1 MKKMARLHESLHVKY
16 LGLGTQWLWLNEKRD
31 QETVLSFDS
40 ILWLKYM
47 HTYVLIYI
55 EKYIKGYKLYKGEK
69 LNHSIFNLKIKQR
82 NVLDDFAKS
91 YERQDKYTGLFWWPL
106 PWRDPRG
113 KSTDFIGTFIVHKNV
128 IFQEFKA
135 RSCQINVNHQIS
147 QWLIKNYSS
156 LSSPIQVSIY
166 LLTLSL

>member
-1 MKKMARLHESLHVKY
+1 MLRPLDINMENEDTNFYVRITCNEKKMARLHESLHVKY

-69 LNHSIFNLKIKQR
+69 LNHSIFNLR
-82 NVLDDFAKS
+82 NKTEECA
-91 YERQDKYTGLFWWPL
+91 WWFCQKL
-106 PWRDPRG
+106 W
-113 KSTDFIGTFIVHKNV
+113 
-128 IFQEFKA
+128 KA
-135 RSCQINVNHQIS
+135 RQIYRAVLMAFTLKKIWGENQLTLLEH
-147 QWLIKNYSS
+147 LLFIKM
-156 LSSPIQVSIY
+156 LSSKSSKLGVAK
-166 LLTLSL
+166 